1 MRKPHC
7 IWFLLDGWFNNVL
20 IGLKLIF
27 FAFKKLKKK
36 KKKKKNFSFH
46 VGSNFSIIV
55 FIILDYLSLP
65 PVLPVCSWGKHAGQ

>member
-1 MRKPHC
+1 MNF
-7 IWFLLDGWFNNVL
+7 FLQ
-20 IGLKLIF
+20 LKNSTS
-27 FAFKKLKKK
+27 